1 MFKKKVRR
9 VKLGESEV
17 PLSSMIDIVF
27 LLLIFFVVTQKPIIE
42 ETLLG
47 VDLPSPKPIVT
58 PPPPPPPFF
67 SIDVNKQSD
76 DLVRDLDVY
85 YVNGMRWN
93 FEDLSLQL
101 KKTGQ
106 TNPDQTIII
115 NCGPNARHQKL
126 VQVLDSCAAAG
137 LSKLNMVDDESIKF
151 VPLGN

>member
-93 FEDLSLQL
+93 FADLSLQL